1 MRIDLAYLKE
11 LLSEFLNAE
20 TAHISVVKLQDNGF
34 PISSADNP
42 EYLDEKFVFHMQ
54 ILMDNR
60 LISDRNLH
68 LSGLDS
74 IGITMGISGPPLIID
89 KDIRLTQAGHDFANA
104 LDKQEVFEKLKTEFK
119 DAPFKVVFD
128 GSQKLLQHYFKK
140 KLNDILDE

>member
-34 PISSADNP
+34 PISSAENP

-68 LSGLDS
+68 LSDLDS
-74 IGITMGISGPPLIID
+74 IGITMGISGP
-89 KDIRLTQAGHDFANA
+89 
-104 LDKQEVFEKLKTEFK
+104 
-119 DAPFKVVFD
+119 
-128 GSQKLLQHYFKK
+128 LLSSIK
-140 KLNDILDE
+140 ILG